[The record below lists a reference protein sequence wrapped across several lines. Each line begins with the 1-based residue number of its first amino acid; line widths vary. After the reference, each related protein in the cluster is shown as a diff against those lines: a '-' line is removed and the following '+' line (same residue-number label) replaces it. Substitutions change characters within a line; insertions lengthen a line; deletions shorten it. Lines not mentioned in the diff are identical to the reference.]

1 MKKVVLTV
9 GPMGSGKSTAC
20 QQTLSNFHR
29 ISQDELGKEGHK
41 QAFKE
46 ALKTKDLIVVDRINH
61 TKQAREYYLSQA
73 KAAGFFTEI
82 IVFQNSFQESYNRI
96 TARKNHPTI
105 KEGDKKVAI
114 QALHMFFNQYQR
126 PSGNEA
132 DLVTFLGEEH
142 SYMLDITKECQG
154 KRVILVG
161 DLHGCFDEFQE
172 LLTKASF
179 TNKDV
184 LILTGDLIDRGPKI
198 KECLDFVRTQA
209 NGMANV
215 YTIMSNHEDK
225 LLRYLV
231 GNKVNIHALRE
242 TISQCSDYMDE
253 DFTAWLHNIPYIIKW
268 DTNSYVVHAGINP
281 NYSINRQNREF
292 LLYARNFNP
301 ATNSFSD
308 KDSKPWYTFPTQNNE
323 RIFFGHNPLEE
334 TLIAPNA
341 VALDGG
347 CVFGDTL
354 KAFIRNVDGTEEVLT
369 VKASKAYCNK
379 IDAAKEAAI
388 AIERHN
394 ERTKG

>member
-9 GPMGSGKSTAC
+9 GPMGSGKTTAC
-20 QQTLSNFHR
+20 QQTLPNFYR
-29 ISQDELGKEGHK
+29 ISQDDQGKEGHK
-41 QAFKE
+41 EAYKA

-61 TKQAREYYLSQA
+61 TKQAREFYLKQA
-73 KAAGFFTEI
+73 KEAGFETEI
-82 IVFQNSFQESYNRI
+82 IVFQNSFQESYDRI

-114 QALHMFFNQYQR
+114 QALRMFYSQYQK
-126 PSGNEA
+126 PSNTEA

-142 SYMLDITKECQG
+142 GYMLDISKECQN

-172 LLTKASF
+172 LLTKVSF
-179 TNKDV
+179 TNNDV

-198 KECLDFVRTQA
+198 KECLDFVRKTPNA
-209 NGMANV
+209 

-231 GNKVNIHALRE
+231 GNKVNTTALTK
-242 TISQCSDYMDE
+242 TIEQCKEYMDE
-253 DFTAWLHNIPYIIKW
+253 DFTAWLHNLPLIIKF
-268 DTNSYVVHAGINP
+268 DPKSYVVHAGINP
-281 NYSINRQNREF
+281 NFTMDRQYREF

-301 ATNSFSD
+301 LTNSFSD
-308 KDSKPWYTFPTQNNE
+308 KDSEPWYTFPNQGE
-323 RIFFGHNPLEE
+323 RVFFGHNPLEE
-334 TLIAPNA
+334 TFVSSYA

-354 KAFIRNVDGTEEVLT
+354 KAFIRNVDGSEEVLT
-369 VKASKAYCNK
+369 IKAHKAYCNK
-379 IDAAKEAAI
+379 IEAAKEAAI
-388 AIERHN
+388 AIERYN
-394 ERTKG
+394 ANK